1 MERSPLSNY
10 EITRNATEAKFP
22 EYDQEQI
29 ISRFHLKNDGEY
41 IYVDFVG
48 REYRISRQTGKVEY
62 FSGLEGGY
70 CHADFNVV
78 LTIFDVLCGSKP
90 DACLSGNFVS
100 LNAVKGLTVA
110 AAPGSEL
117 FGKNAAVFAG
127 RCEDLKKACEK
138 LGGVPEKVGDVA
150 YKLPLFDFMEVI
162 FQFWDADEEFE
173 ASVRILWDENILSYM
188 RFETTFYAALHLLER
203 LKELAEV

>member
-1 MERSPLSNY
+1 MRIEAGRLFVREFCVSERGERP
-10 EITRNATEAKFP
+10 
-22 EYDQEQI
+22 
-29 ISRFHLKNDGEY
+29 DG
-41 IYVDFVG
+41 G
-48 REYRISRQTGKVEY
+48 GG
-62 FSGLEGGY
+62 SG
-70 CHADFNVV
+70 
-78 LTIFDVLCGSKP
+78 
-90 DACLSGNFVS
+90 
-100 LNAVKGLTVA
+100 
-110 AAPGSEL
+110 

>member
-48 REYRISRQTGKVEY
+48 REYRISRHTGKVEY
-62 FSGLEGGY
+62 FSGPEGGY

-90 DACLSGNFVS
+90 DACLSG
-100 LNAVKGLTVA
+100 
-110 AAPGSEL
+110 
-117 FGKNAAVFAG
+117 
-127 RCEDLKKACEK
+127 
-138 LGGVPEKVGDVA
+138 
-150 YKLPLFDFMEVI
+150 
-162 FQFWDADEEFE
+162 
-173 ASVRILWDENILSYM
+173 ILCL
-188 RFETTFYAALHLLER
+188 
-203 LKELAEV
+203 

>member
-1 MERSPLSNY
+1 MERTTLSNY

-41 IYVDFVG
+41 IYVNFVG

-78 LTIFDVLCGSKP
+78 LTIFDVCADRSRTPFCQGILC
-90 DACLSGNFVS
+90 L
-100 LNAVKGLTVA
+100 
-110 AAPGSEL
+110 
-117 FGKNAAVFAG
+117 
-127 RCEDLKKACEK
+127 
-138 LGGVPEKVGDVA
+138 
-150 YKLPLFDFMEVI
+150 
-162 FQFWDADEEFE
+162 
-173 ASVRILWDENILSYM
+173 
-188 RFETTFYAALHLLER
+188 
-203 LKELAEV
+203 